1 MNAALPVPLS
11 HITSSL
17 YQVSLFVTAG
27 IIVWF
32 IVSQRGLQVD
42 GLAAAG
48 LVHVA
53 PAVGDLLLGHYS
65 VDF

>member
-1 MNAALPVPLS
+1 M
-11 HITSSL
+11 
-17 YQVSLFVTAG
+17 SLFVTAG

-53 PAVGDLLLGHYS
+53 PAVGDLLLRHYS
-65 VDF
+65 VDFC

>member
-1 MNAALPVPLS
+1 
-11 HITSSL
+11 
-17 YQVSLFVTAG
+17 VSLFVTAG

-65 VDF
+65 VDFWN